1 MKLGWSIWSSGS
13 DVYVEP
19 AIDALSG
26 RILGYEPLFGEDVA
40 RGLLKLISGSSD
52 LLILASTEIE
62 SNWFDVSKSVKSKKQ
77 DEKFGRPHWTH
88 SHDTLLKAKY
98 M

>member
-1 MKLGWSIWSSGS
+1 M
-13 DVYVEP
+13 YVEP
-19 AIDALSG
+19 TIDALG
-26 RILGYEPLFGEDVA
+26 GGILGDMPLFGEDVA
-40 RGLLKLISGSSD
+40 LWLLKLISGSSD

-62 SNWFDVSKSVKSKKQ
+62 SNWFYVSKSVKSKRK